1 MPDNMSS
8 VELSQNA
15 SGLLDFFRESD
26 WSVHHQLQLPPR
38 EAQYAEV
45 DGLKLSGSAIDYLQR
60 TFPKGIYRHQKEAL
74 SAIADG
80 DDVCLATG
88 TASGKSMVFY
98 AAAIDELQRNTKSRI
113 LLVYPLKALGREQE
127 DRLRKAVKNSGL
139 ATEVGRIDGQVPVS
153 ARASILQK
161 SRLVIVTPDIVHAW
175 LLSSLSE
182 NAVKG
187 FLRRL
192 SLVIVDEVHHYS
204 GVFGS
209 NSAFLFRRV
218 EHIVRTLGGK
228 IRYVAASATIAS
240 PETHLSNLIGHSFR
254 LIRPEADTSPR
265 NPVDILLVRP
275 PSTQDLLSGLSG
287 LFTHLSASGGNRFI
301 AFVDSRKQVEYLSAI
316 MQRSSDGDELPFG
329 ADRLDHMNVLPF
341 RAGYELQDR
350 DRIQDRL
357 SEGRLHGVI
366 STSAL
371 ELGIDIPYLDTGILV
386 GVPQSRTSLLQ
397 RIGRIGR
404 HKSGLVLVVHRGD
417 LQDEQAFRDAEN
429 FMVRPLSESSL
440 YLENQRIQY
449 LHALCLARHGGEHD
463 QVAPSSPNGDEDF
476 TSTCGWPHGFPSVCH
491 KERIG
496 EVAADLQ
503 AMKMEGGEDP
513 NHTFPLRDVE
523 SQFQVEL
530 KQGPE
535 QRCLGSLSHGQVL
548 REAYPG
554 AVYYYTGQPF
564 RVYKILQQSKKIQVR
579 KESHYTTKPLSLPT
593 LIFPNLSQ
601 GNVHRGLQYGELTA
615 VECNLQVREVIVGY
629 RERRGSN
636 EFNVQYPL
644 SFADSGIAFE
654 IPRFTRNYFTTGIV
668 ITHPVLSVSGV
679 KADAVAKLVYEA
691 FFSVVPFE
699 RQDVGVA
706 SDKHRADRGPITQG
720 QHFIALHD
728 QTYGSLRL
736 SGRILEDRIFR
747 DVLEAAIRLGE
758 TSGLKSDDALTF
770 GALEELHA
778 AATNPAASIA
788 FDNDSAVSDST
799 GGFVEVVLPGSKGLD
814 IRRNNEEFAVD
825 KVFYSPS
832 IGGLAYRGNHVGV
845 ADNDVVEVISLESL
859 APIPGE
865 SRLGKYNP
873 DTGDLVED

>member
-1 MPDNMSS
+1 MPENPPSCES
-8 VELSQNA
+8 SQNH
-15 SGLLDFFRESD
+15 SQLLEFFQEND
-26 WSVHHQLQLPPR
+26 WSVHHQLHLPR
-38 EAQYAEV
+38 RQAQYE
-45 DGLKLSGSAIDYLQR
+45 DINGLPLSRGAIQYLQG
-60 TFPKGIYRHQKEAL
+60 TFPIGIYRHQRAAL
-74 SAIADG
+74 SAISSG

-98 AAAIDELQRNTKSRI
+98 AAAIDELQRNTTSRI

-127 DRLRKAVKNSGL
+127 GRLRSAVAASGML
-139 ATEVGRIDGQVPVS
+139 TEVGRIDGQVSVS

-175 LLSSLSE
+175 LLSSMSE
-182 NAVKG
+182 NSVKG

-192 SLVIVDEVHHYS
+192 SMVIVDEVHNYS

-218 EHIVRTLGGK
+218 EHAVRTLGGK
-228 IRYVAASATIAS
+228 LRYVAASATIAN
-240 PETHLSNLIGHSFR
+240 PQAHLCRLFGHSFR
-254 LIRPEADTSPR
+254 LIETEADTSPR

-287 LFTHLSASGGNRFI
+287 LFTSLAASGGNRFI

-316 MQRSSDGDELPFG
+316 MQRNADGDEPPFG
-329 ADRLDHMNVLPF
+329 ADRLDHMNILPF

-404 HKSGLVLVVHRGD
+404 HKPGLVLVVHRGD
-417 LQDEQAFRDAEN
+417 LWDEQAFRDAES
-429 FMVRPLSESSL
+429 FMVRPLAESSL

-463 QVAPSSPNGDEDF
+463 QVAAASSNGIDDF
-476 TSTCGWPHGFPSVCH
+476 TSTCSWPNGFPLACH

-496 EVAADLQ
+496 EVPSDLQ
-503 AMKMEGGEDP
+503 SMKMEGGEDP
-513 NHTFPLRDVE
+513 NHIFPLRDVE

-535 QRCLGSLSHGQVL
+535 LRSLGSLSHGQVL

-554 AVYYYTGQPF
+554 AIYYYTGQPF
-564 RVYKILQQSKKIQVR
+564 RVCKILQQSKKILVR
-579 KESHYTTKPLSLPT
+579 KESHYTTKPLALPT
-593 LIFPNLSQ
+593 LIFPNLSH
-601 GNVHRGLQYGELTA
+601 GNVHLGLQYGELTA
-615 VECNLQVREVIVGY
+615 IECNLQVREVIVGY
-629 RERRGSN
+629 RERRGSS

-644 SFADSGIAFE
+644 SFADTSIAFE

-668 ITHPVLSVSGV
+668 ITHPVLSVQGI
-679 KADAVAKLVYEA
+679 KAEAVAKMIYEA
-691 FFSVVPFE
+691 FLSMVPFE

-720 QHFIALHD
+720 HHFIALHD

-736 SGRILEDRIFR
+736 SGRLLEDRVFR
-747 DVLEAAIRLGE
+747 NVLEAAVRLGE
-758 TSGLKSDDALTF
+758 TGGLKADDPLTF
-770 GALEELHA
+770 GALVDLHA
-778 AATNPAASIA
+778 AATQPVNSIK
-788 FDNDSAVSDST
+788 FDVDSATDEGTV
-799 GGFVEVVLPGSKGLD
+799 GFVEVVMPGSKGLD
-814 IRRNNEEFAVD
+814 TRHNNEEFAVE

-832 IGGLAYRGNHVGV
+832 IGGLAYRGKHIGV
-845 ADNDVVEVISLESL
+845 ADNDVVEVIPLESL
-859 APIPGE
+859 TAIPGE
-865 SRLGKYNP
+865 SKLGKYNP
-873 DTGDLVED
+873 DTGDLMDL